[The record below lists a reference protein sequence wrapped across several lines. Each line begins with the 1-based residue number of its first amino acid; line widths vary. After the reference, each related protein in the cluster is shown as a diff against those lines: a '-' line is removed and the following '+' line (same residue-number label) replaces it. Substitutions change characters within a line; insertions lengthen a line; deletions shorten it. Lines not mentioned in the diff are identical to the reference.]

1 MDHDQATLFINELL
15 RILITRKAS
24 DLFLTVGF
32 PPAIKI
38 DGRIER
44 LINQPVGERHAE
56 ELVYS
61 VMTERQR
68 TEFEFSKECNFA
80 IHREGIGRFRV
91 NVFMQQGF
99 IGMVM
104 RSIQKKIPTLEEL
117 HLPQVLNEIAL
128 SRRGIVL
135 VVGQTGS
142 GKSTTLAALVD
153 HRNRNSQDH
162 IVTVEDPIEFVH
174 EHINCMITQRE
185 IGSDT
190 DNWAAA
196 LKSAMRQAPDVIM
209 MGEIRDREALE
220 HALVFAETGHLCLAT
235 MHASNAYQAIDRIIN
250 FFPEER
256 KAQLLMNLSLNLRAM
271 VSQRLI
277 SRVDGQ
283 GRVAAVE
290 IMLNT
295 PLIRDMIF
303 RGDVQ
308 LMREHIGKSREAGM
322 QTNDQHLFDLYE
334 AEVISHEDALRNADS
349 VNDVRLNIK
358 LNSRHT
364 IARDPLLA
372 TPQLV
377 IQR

>member
-1 MDHDQATLFINELL
+1 
-15 RILITRKAS
+15 
-24 DLFLTVGF
+24 
-32 PPAIKI
+32 
-38 DGRIER
+38 
-44 LINQPVGERHAE
+44 
-56 ELVYS
+56 
-61 VMTERQR
+61 
-68 TEFEFSKECNFA
+68 
-80 IHREGIGRFRV
+80 
-91 NVFMQQGF
+91 
-99 IGMVM
+99 
-104 RSIQKKIPTLEEL
+104 
-117 HLPQVLNEIAL
+117 
-128 SRRGIVL
+128 
-135 VVGQTGS
+135 
-142 GKSTTLAALVD
+142 
-153 HRNRNSQDH
+153 
-162 IVTVEDPIEFVH
+162 
-174 EHINCMITQRE
+174 
-185 IGSDT
+185 
-190 DNWAAA
+190 
-196 LKSAMRQAPDVIM
+196 
-209 MGEIRDREALE
+209 
-220 HALVFAETGHLCLAT
+220 

-308 LMREHIGKSREAGM
+308 LMREQIGKSREAGM

>member
-44 LINQPVGERHAE
+44 LTNQPVGERHAE